1 MTYSLHCT
9 NGVETGIDLVV
20 GADGAW
26 SRVRPLLSDEKP
38 FYAGVTGLDVTISDA
53 EKQRPVQAKRVGGG
67 MCLTIGENKGI
78 LAQKTGSGSIRV
90 YAFMRLPEFWR
101 KECDIN
107 WADSEPAKKTI
118 MAGPFGDWDH
128 GSKDMIL

>member
-67 MCLTIGENKGI
+67 ICLTIGENKGI